1 MDQAPRRRA
10 QRTERFG
17 LAGVVAALV
26 LSACNNPGGTTTSP
40 HAATSAG
47 LPSVGNGAGGSDVS
61 PSVARFS
68 TGFDAFA
75 PLALGSAGTGGG
87 GAAPVLGPPYGT
99 STSCGDAIAGAN
111 EECDDGPGTA
121 LDACTPSCQT
131 RDQPA
136 KGGIRSDR
144 ILGAGRHPISGLE
157 QGFVNT
163 FVEFVDGSPAIGA
176 SLFNIWGQSA
186 HHVVV
191 SEGATPID
199 EANPVAAAL
208 PDGNFAI
215 AWADFDGDG
224 SDLGVALRKVG
235 ADGTLGPL
243 GVANSSREFSQ
254 LNPDTVWTG
263 SQLVVAWEDYADT
276 ATGPDLRYR
285 LFDADLNPLSDDVA
299 LADSAL
305 PEAAVALAPFN
316 GGWAAAYREGSADGK
331 ENVVVRVADS
341 SFRVGPVP
349 GGPIDDRPAL
359 VELDATHLLV
369 VFSVGTD
376 PGLTG
381 TYNVPRLR
389 YAVVDTAGS
398 VTPASQSLDPLD
410 DVYTTSTQV
419 SHLSPALARGADGTN
434 DVYLSWRS
442 EGRPGDAAGDQIWL
456 KYVSWHASLETTLA
470 LNEPESLIPRL
481 CEGSIGDQRRPQL
494 AKVGLPPSGALAIAW
509 DDYSHSQGPEAGDP
523 DVVVH
528 YAPLHARG
536 AAEPKVLTET
546 FTAPS
551 FSAWPAQWRHIP
563 TTAPATVQ
571 ANQGQVLWG
580 TSGANVSYIVDHT
593 ALDVEMVTK
602 VRFNLNSMRAG
613 FVARLVDAP
622 QPSFIGARVGTQIN
636 DTWRIFSVIDGGPEI
651 TVATGPVLNLN
662 TEAGQF
668 TNWAQTLDFFMRFR
682 VATNPDQSIDIGIKL
697 WLTDLPEP
705 VAWTMHA
712 ATSNAT
718 IVNKL
723 GNLPGRFGL
732 YTVAGQGGRSATFD
746 DFRATFYEG
755 ATHGDPSVAGT
766 FTPLTR
772 AKALYRTCTPNAP
785 CALAEACCF
794 DSTECA
800 SGTSCQS
807 AQNEIFGLGSH
818 ARTCSVAHCADK
830 KRNADEP
837 RADCGGADCAP
848 CVCQSALALGAA
860 GYCSTTNNCLCGLAE
875 GTCTATNQCLPGLA
889 CKASGLRY
897 GFATNINVCVPFH
910 CLNRL
915 NDSGAGET
923 GVDCGGDCGT
933 CP

>member
-1 MDQAPRRRA
+1 MSA
-10 QRTERFG
+10 
-17 LAGVVAALV
+17 LLVASALL
-26 LSACNNPGGTTTSP
+26 LSACNNPGAAPTSQALAP
-40 HAATSAG
+40 TLDNRASGGSSAVS
-47 LPSVGNGAGGSDVS
+47 PAIAPFAVGSDAFSPASSGSSGAGGS
-61 PSVARFS
+61 A
-68 TGFDAFA
+68 GA
-75 PLALGSAGTGGG
+75 SAN
-87 GAAPVLGPPYGT
+87 PVLGPPYGT
-99 STSCGDAIAGAN
+99 STSCGDAIVGTT
-111 EECDDGPGTA
+111 EECDDGPGAA

-131 RDQPA
+131 HDQPA
-136 KGGIRSDR
+136 AADAIGDR
-144 ILGAGRHPISGLE
+144 RLGVGRHPIAGLDA
-157 QGFVNT
+157 GFINT
-163 FVEFVDGSPAIGA
+163 SLEFPDDVATIGA
-176 SLFNIWGQSA
+176 TLFNIWGQPT
-186 HHVVV
+186 HHVLV
-191 SEGATPID
+191 SDGASPID

-208 PDGNFAI
+208 PDGSFAVS
-215 AWADFDGDG
+215 WSDFDGDG
-224 SDLGVALRKVG
+224 SDLGVALRRVNSNG
-235 ADGTLGPL
+235 SLGSLRAANL
-243 GVANSSREFSQ
+243 GHEFSQ
-254 LNPDTVWTG
+254 LNPDILWTG
-263 SQLVVAWEDYADT
+263 SQLVVAWEDYADA

-285 LFDADLNPLSDDVA
+285 LFDAELNPLSGDIA
-299 LADSAL
+299 LATGL
-305 PEAAVALAPFN
+305 RPEAAVALAPFN
-316 GGWAAAYREGSADGK
+316 GGWAAAYREGTADGK
-331 ENVVVRVADS
+331 ENVVVQVAES
-341 SFRVGPVP
+341 SFRVGPVQ

-381 TYNVPRLR
+381 TYNVQRLR

-398 VTPASQSLDPLD
+398 VTPPSQSLDPLD
-410 DVYTTSTQV
+410 DVYTTSTQI
-419 SHLSPALARGADGTN
+419 SHLSPAAARGADGTN

-456 KYVSWHASLETTLA
+456 KYVSWRASLETPLA

-481 CEGSIGDQRRPQL
+481 CEGSVGDQRRPQL

-509 DDYSHSQGPEAGDP
+509 DDYSHSQGPQAGDP

-528 YAPLHARG
+528 YAPLHPRVT
-536 AAEPKVLTET
+536 AEPKVLTET
-546 FTAPS
+546 FTSPS
-551 FSAWPAQWRHIP
+551 SSAWPAQWRHIP

-580 TSGANVSYIVDHT
+580 VSGASVSYIVDHT

-622 QPSFIGARVGTQIN
+622 QPSFVGARLGTQIN
-636 DTWRIFSVIDGGPEI
+636 DTWRIFSVIDGAPEI
-651 TVATGPVLNLN
+651 TIATGPVLNLN

-682 VATNPDQSIDIGIKL
+682 VATNPDQSIDIAIKL

-705 VAWTMHA
+705 AAWTMHA
-712 ATSNAT
+712 ATNNAT

-746 DFRATFYEG
+746 DFRATFFEG
-755 ATHGDPSVAGT
+755 ATHGDPSVAGP
-766 FTPLTR
+766 FMPLAR
-772 AKALYRTCTPNAP
+772 AKALFRTCTASSP
-785 CALAEACCF
+785 CELAEACCF
-794 DSTECA
+794 DSTECT

-807 AQNEIFGLGSH
+807 AQNEILGLGSH
-818 ARTCSVAHCADK
+818 AKTCSVGHCADK
-830 KRNADEP
+830 KRTLDEP

-848 CVCQSALALGAA
+848 CVCQSAVALGAT
-860 GYCSTTNNCLCGLAE
+860 GYCSTTNSCLCGIGE
-875 GTCTATNQCLPGLA
+875 GSCTATNQCLAGLA

-915 NDSGAGET
+915 QDSGVGET
-923 GVDCGGDCGT
+923 SVDCGGDCGT